1 MNTKAIVLSFLL
13 FSTEYA
19 LSAPE
24 IVVNLAKQS
33 YTVIDNNKLIK
44 TGKVSTGKSGHR
56 TPSGHFTIHTKY
68 ANVMSKKYKAPM
80 NYAMFFIGSLYA
92 IHQGVVPGYPAS
104 HGCIRVPAKD
114 ASYLFGVLPIGTHL
128 TIK

>member
-13 FSTEYA
+13 FSTENA

-56 TPSGHFTIHTKY
+56 TPVGRFTIHAKY
-68 ANVMSKKYKAPM
+68 TNVFSKKYKANM
-80 NYAMFFIGSLYA
+80 RHAMFFIGSLYA

-104 HGCIRVPAKD
+104 HGCIRVSAKD
-114 ASYLFGVLPIGTHL
+114 ASYLFSTLPIHSRL